1 MDESKLDDEIETA
14 LDSVGITLV
23 KTNAS
28 DYQDVNFRI
37 MDRLVNDK
45 DIPGLY
51 VTVNK
56 PYKTIQKLLDEQE
69 IDSSRIFFIDAITKK
84 RRDETS
90 DENNVV
96 FIESPQS
103 LTDLSIAMKGVI
115 ESMPDKEKFL
125 FFDSISMLKTYSDSN
140 TVAKFAHYLT
150 TNIREWDV
158 AGVIISVSDT
168 DDDEVVSR
176 LTQFCD
182 HIIEV

>member
-1 MDESKLDDEIETA
+1 MDERKLDGEIENA
-14 LDSVGITLV
+14 LDNVGITLV

-45 DIPGLY
+45 GIPGLY

-56 PYKTIQKLLDEQE
+56 PYKTIEKLLDERE
-69 IDSSRIFFIDAITKK
+69 LDSSRIFFIDAITKK
-84 RRDETS
+84 ERDETR
-90 DENNVV
+90 DANNVV
-96 FIESPQS
+96 FIESPQR
-103 LTDLSIAMKGVI
+103 LTDLSIAIKEAV

-125 FFDSISMLKTYSDSN
+125 FFDSISMLTTYSDST

-150 TNIREWDV
+150 TNIREWDI

-182 HIIEV
+182 HLIEV